1 MSHTLHLRDL
11 SKRFGSTVAL
21 HPLTLS
27 FPGGRFTSILGPSG
41 CGKSTLLRLIT
52 GLERPSG
59 GQIFVDDTEITDIPP
74 VRRKIGMVF
83 QQYALF
89 PNLTVAENVLYGLHG
104 KDASGAPLWP
114 TEARRERMREMLALV
129 GLEAFAERRPH
140 ELSGGQQQRVAIA
153 RSLAP
158 NPSILLLDE
167 PLSALDGLI
176 KESIK
181 ERIRMIAR
189 QFELTTLI
197 VTHDPEE
204 ALTLSDRVLI
214 INNGRIAQ
222 FADPMTIINKPAD
235 DFVNDFIISQLM
247 VKRTNILKLFS
258 GPNPKNAATL
268 KAESGALA

>member
-41 CGKSTLLRLIT
+41 CGKSTLLRLIS

-59 GQIFVDDTEITDIPP
+59 GRIFVDDTDITDIPP

-104 KDASGAPLWP
+104 KDASGTPLWSSD
-114 TEARRERMREMLALV
+114 ARRERMREMLALV

-140 ELSGGQQQRVAIA
+140 VLMNSRAVSNNASPSHAHLRRIQAFCFSTN
-153 RSLAP
+153 RSRHSTP
-158 NPSILLLDE
+158 GVVRQ
-167 PLSALDGLI
+167 SA
-176 KESIK
+176 K
-181 ERIRMIAR
+181 
-189 QFELTTLI
+189 
-197 VTHDPEE
+197 
-204 ALTLSDRVLI
+204 
-214 INNGRIAQ
+214 NCGR
-222 FADPMTIINKPAD
+222 
-235 DFVNDFIISQLM
+235 
-247 VKRTNILKLFS
+247 FS
-258 GPNPKNAATL
+258 EKAA
-268 KAESGALA
+268 